1 MCVRLYHWNEWDVY
15 RFFNSDNDLY
25 PNLPPPPNPRGLQAF
40 MIACVHE
47 TIEQMNAENDPKG
60 GKGGGRPPRRS
71 V

>member
-1 MCVRLYHWNEWDVY
+1 MCVRLYHWTELDVY
-15 RFFNSDNDLY
+15 RYFNCDHDSY

-47 TIEQMNAENDPKG
+47 TIEQKNAENG
-60 GKGGGRPPRRS
+60 GDKKSAANRPPRRQ